1 MIGVVNPATISSGG
15 IMDAVKPDEFL
26 QQLIA
31 ARETF
36 WEKMNAERKSY
47 GAEKPLTPAIVLR
60 RLQFGVV
67 MERKA
72 AEVTA
77 PWVSKIPDLDLQQP
91 MSEYVVN
98 ELKHTSILRK
108 RISDLN
114 GDPDALWN
122 SPLAELK
129 ELWDFHAGLSSLCE
143 LIASVQFGHEEF
155 FPRTSKSFIE
165 RVAAIDRTTAAI
177 YRDVLLAE
185 EEGHEWIAPEILK
198 RYATDGGMQQKC
210 LVALKTGC
218 ELFGRAIQSF
228 NRSMPE

>member
-1 MIGVVNPATISSGG
+1 
-15 IMDAVKPDEFL
+15 MDALKPQDFL
-26 QQLIA
+26 KKLDGI
-31 ARETF
+31 RESF

-77 PWVSKIPDLDLQQP
+77 PWVGKIPDLDLQQP

-98 ELKHTSILRK
+98 ELRHTAILRK
-108 RISDLN
+108 RISDLH
-114 GDPDALWN
+114 GDPDGLWN
-122 SPLAELK
+122 DPLPELK
-129 ELWDFHAGLSSLCE
+129 ELWDFHAGLGSLCE

-165 RVAAIDRTTAAI
+165 RVEPIDPLTASI
-177 YRDVLLAE
+177 YRDTLLADE
-185 EEGHEWIAPEILK
+185 AGHEWIAPEILS
-198 RYATDGGMQQKC
+198 RYATDAATQEKC
-210 LVALKTGC
+210 LEALKKGC
-218 ELFGRAIQSF
+218 ELFGRAIASF
-228 NRSMPE
+228 NRAMPT

>member
-1 MIGVVNPATISSGG
+1 
-15 IMDAVKPDEFL
+15 MDALKPNEFL

-31 ARETF
+31 TREAF

-114 GDPDALWN
+114 GDPDGLWN

-129 ELWDFHAGLSSLCE
+129 ELWDFHAGLGSLCE

-165 RVAAIDRTTAAI
+165 RVGAVDPTTAAI

-198 RYATDGGMQQKC
+198 RYATDAETQQKC
-210 LVALKTGC
+210 LAALKTGC

-228 NRSMPE
+228 NRTMPA

>member
-1 MIGVVNPATISSGG
+1 MGALKS
-15 IMDAVKPDEFL
+15 DEFL
-26 QQLIA
+26 RQLIA
-31 ARETF
+31 AREAF

-108 RISDLN
+108 RISELH

-122 SPLAELK
+122 SPLAELRA
-129 ELWDFHAGLSSLCE
+129 LWDFHAGLGSLCE

-165 RVAAIDRTTAAI
+165 RVDAIDPTTAAI

-198 RYATDGGMQQKC
+198 RYATDDEVQEKC

-228 NRSMPE
+228 NRTMPE

>member
-1 MIGVVNPATISSGG
+1 MEALK
-15 IMDAVKPDEFL
+15 AEEFL
-26 QQLIA
+26 NELIGC
-31 ARETF
+31 REAF

-47 GAEKPLTPAIVLR
+47 GAEKPLSPAIVLR

-77 PWVSKIPDLDLQQP
+77 RWVGQIPDLDLQQP

-108 RISDLN
+108 RIAELN

-122 SPLAELK
+122 RPLKELK
-129 ELWDFHAGLSSLCE
+129 ELWDFHASLESLCE
-143 LIASVQFGHEEF
+143 LIASVQLGHEEF

-165 RVAAIDRTTAAI
+165 RVESIDPQTASV
-177 YRDVLLAE
+177 YRDTLLADE
-185 EEGHEWIAPEILK
+185 AGHEWIAPEILR
-198 RYATDGGMQQKC
+198 RYATDARTQEKC
-210 LVALKTGC
+210 LEALKRGC
-218 ELFGRAIQSF
+218 ELFGKAIQSF
-228 NRSMPE
+228 NQSLPA

>member
-1 MIGVVNPATISSGG
+1 
-15 IMDAVKPDEFL
+15 MDALKPEEFL
-26 QQLIA
+26 NQLVA
-31 ARETF
+31 TREAF

-47 GAEKPLTPAIVLR
+47 GAEKPLSAAVVLR

-77 PWVSKIPDLDLQQP
+77 PWVGQIPDLDLQQP

-108 RISDLN
+108 RISELN
-114 GDPDALWN
+114 GDPDGLWN
-122 SPLAELK
+122 SPLRELR
-129 ELWDFHAGLSSLCE
+129 ELWDFHASLGSLCE

-165 RVAAIDRTTAAI
+165 RVTPIDPATAAI

-185 EEGHEWIAPEILK
+185 EEGHEWIAPEILR
-198 RYATDGGMQQKC
+198 RYATDGATQQKC
-210 LVALKTGC
+210 LEALKKGC

-228 NRSMPE
+228 NQSMPA

>member
-1 MIGVVNPATISSGG
+1 MAALSPE
-15 IMDAVKPDEFL
+15 EFL
-26 QQLIA
+26 NQLVA
-31 ARETF
+31 TREGF

-47 GAEKPLTPAIVLR
+47 GAEKPLSAAVVLR

-77 PWVSKIPDLDLQQP
+77 PWVGKIPDLDLQQP

-108 RISDLN
+108 RITELS

-122 SPLAELK
+122 SPLKELK
-129 ELWDFHAGLSSLCE
+129 ELWDFHSSLGSLCE

-165 RVAAIDRTTAAI
+165 RVTPIDPATAAI
-177 YRDVLLAE
+177 YRDTLLAD
-185 EEGHEWIAPEILK
+185 EEGHEWIAPEILR
-198 RYATDGGMQQKC
+198 RYATDAESQQKC
-210 LVALKTGC
+210 LDALKKGC

-228 NRSMPE
+228 NQSMAG

>member
-1 MIGVVNPATISSGG
+1 MTALGPQ
-15 IMDAVKPDEFL
+15 EFIQVL
-26 QQLIA
+26 ETT
-31 ARETF
+31 RESF
-36 WEKMNAERKSY
+36 WERMNAERKSY
-47 GAEKPLTPAIVLR
+47 GAEKPLSPAVVLR

-77 PWVSKIPDLDLQQP
+77 PWVSKIPDLELQQH

-98 ELKHTSILRK
+98 ELKHSAILRK
-108 RISDLN
+108 RIAELN

-122 SPLAELK
+122 QPLKELK
-129 ELWDFHAGLSSLCE
+129 ELWDFHASVGSLCE

-165 RVAAIDRTTAAI
+165 RVTPIDPTTAAI
-177 YRDVLLAE
+177 YRDTLLADE
-185 EEGHEWIAPEILK
+185 AGHEWIAPEILK
-198 RYATDGGMQQKC
+198 RYATDAETQQKC
-210 LVALKTGC
+210 VEALKKGC

-228 NRSMPE
+228 NQSMPG

>member
-1 MIGVVNPATISSGG
+1 MQALNSE
-15 IMDAVKPDEFL
+15 EFL
-26 QQLIA
+26 HQLIA
-31 ARETF
+31 TREAF

-47 GAEKPLTPAIVLR
+47 GAEKPLVPAVVLR

-77 PWVSKIPDLDLQQP
+77 PWVGKIPDLDLQQP

-98 ELKHTSILRK
+98 ELKHAAILRK
-108 RISDLN
+108 RISELK

-122 SPLAELK
+122 NPLPELK
-129 ELWDFHAGLSSLCE
+129 ELWDFHSSLGSLCE
-143 LIASVQFGHEEF
+143 LIGSVQFGHEEF

-165 RVAAIDRTTAAI
+165 RVTPIDPHTAAI
-177 YRDVLLAE
+177 YRDKLLAD
-185 EEGHEWIAPEILK
+185 EEGHEWIAPEILR
-198 RYATDGGMQQKC
+198 RYGTDRDTQQKC
-210 LVALKTGC
+210 LTALRQGC

-228 NRSMPE
+228 NRSMPA

>member
-1 MIGVVNPATISSGG
+1 
-15 IMDAVKPDEFL
+15 MDALKPVDFL
-26 QQLIA
+26 QQLVSV
-31 ARETF
+31 REGF

-47 GAEKPLTPAIVLR
+47 GAEKPLTPPVVLR

-77 PWVSKIPDLDLQQP
+77 PWVGKIPDIDLQQP

-98 ELKHTSILRK
+98 ELKHASILRK
-108 RISDLN
+108 RIQELD

-122 SPLAELK
+122 DPLRELR
-129 ELWDFHAGLSSLCE
+129 ELWDFHASLGSLCE

-165 RVAAIDRTTAAI
+165 RVAPLDPATASI
-177 YRDVLLAE
+177 YRDTLLADE
-185 EEGHEWIAPEILK
+185 AGHEWIAPEILT
-198 RYATDGGMQQKC
+198 RYANDAESQRKC
-210 LVALKTGC
+210 LEALRTGC

-228 NRSMPE
+228 NRSMPA

>member
-1 MIGVVNPATISSGG
+1 MEALG
-15 IMDAVKPDEFL
+15 PDEFL
-26 QQLIA
+26 QQLVA
-31 ARETF
+31 TREAF
-36 WEKMNAERKSY
+36 WQKMNAERKSY
-47 GAEKPLTPAIVLR
+47 GAEKPLTAAVVLR

-98 ELKHTSILRK
+98 ELKHTSILRA
-108 RISDLN
+108 RIAELH
-114 GDPDALWN
+114 GDPDGLWN
-122 SPLAELK
+122 HPLRELK
-129 ELWDFHAGLSSLCE
+129 ELWDFHASLGSLCE

-165 RVAAIDRTTAAI
+165 RVTPIDPVTAAI

-198 RYATDGGMQQKC
+198 RYATDAQSQMKC
-210 LVALKTGC
+210 LEALKKGC

-228 NRSMPE
+228 NQSMPA

>member
-1 MIGVVNPATISSGG
+1 MEVLQ
-15 IMDAVKPDEFL
+15 PDEFL

-31 ARETF
+31 TREAF

-98 ELKHTSILRK
+98 ELKHTSILRQ
-108 RISDLN
+108 RISDLK
-114 GDPDALWN
+114 GDPDSLWN

-129 ELWDFHAGLSSLCE
+129 QLWDFHAGLGSLCE

-165 RVAAIDRTTAAI
+165 RVGAIDPTTAAI

-185 EEGHEWIAPEILK
+185 EAGHEWIAPEILK
-198 RYATDGGMQQKC
+198 RYATDAESQQKC
-210 LVALKTGC
+210 LAALKNGC

-228 NRSMPE
+228 NQSMPA

>member
-1 MIGVVNPATISSGG
+1 MEAL
-15 IMDAVKPDEFL
+15 KPDEFL

-31 ARETF
+31 TREAF

-114 GDPDALWN
+114 GDPDGLWN

-129 ELWDFHAGLSSLCE
+129 ELWDFHAGLGSLCE

-165 RVAAIDRTTAAI
+165 RVGAIDPTTAAI

-185 EEGHEWIAPEILK
+185 EEGHEWIAPVILK
-198 RYATDGGMQQKC
+198 RYATDAETQQKC
-210 LVALKTGC
+210 LAALKTGC

-228 NRSMPE
+228 NRTMPA

>member
-1 MIGVVNPATISSGG
+1 MEALQ
-15 IMDAVKPDEFL
+15 PDEFL
-26 QQLIA
+26 RQLIVT
-31 ARETF
+31 REAF

-98 ELKHTSILRK
+98 ELKHTSILRR
-108 RISDLN
+108 RITDLK
-114 GDPDALWN
+114 GDPDSLWN

-129 ELWDFHAGLSSLCE
+129 ELWDFSGRLGSVFGADSR
-143 LIASVQFGHEEF
+143 VQFRHEEF

-165 RVAAIDRTTAAI
+165 RVGLIDPTTAAI

-185 EEGHEWIAPEILK
+185 EAGHEWIAPEILK
-198 RYATDGGMQQKC
+198 RYATDAESQQKC
-210 LVALKTGC
+210 LAALTSGC

-228 NRSMPE
+228 NQSMPA